1 MPQNIKY
8 LKFGLRADKSLSDIE
23 SQPIAL
29 TSLLDDLCV
38 QTVDNAPIVKSFD
51 AGSSSIVDAS
61 TDQITITGHGY
72 TTGDAVTYSCTA
84 NVDVNST
91 LAILSPLISGQT
103 YYVHVNTVDALS
115 LYDTSENAVTGGD
128 NTAGRID
135 FTTGGIANA
144 NFTSGTHK
152 LFKIVSSPTGFT
164 SSDLLDPIKGIEYGA
179 LSVADRVKEEDP
191 IGQSKDFIQL
201 AAITEK
207 YLRSADNTSLLVQP
221 RVTLQDQIDN
231 FKSILGSPPNIGG
244 GDGPVAYMVPI
255 ERVNTAIPADV
266 TGKSSQNSAAT
277 LGTNIFSTTLDPTI
291 PLSVGPIDFWNQG
304 KWSLEGQIHPSFS
317 DEYGLIQWTGYL
329 GQKFSQRIVTNG
341 FYIVE
346 EDKVS
351 TSDLET
357 ENNWVTKA
365 SVVSES
371 ITITT
376 DYANVP
382 DAIEG
387 IIVDVSDAQSKS
399 LAEGMTVTFSG
410 ESINAVIAD
419 FIYSSDTGLV
429 TGVRTTGTLTNDT
442 QTSTAVVFSWES
454 GSETQIKSRR
464 INFSEVPVGEKVRV
478 RYTVFWNKFENRTLG
493 TKLLDVDSL
502 QDRGN
507 IYFVDMYSQYLKQ
520 QFGEHSYEYFKDNR
534 VSSLNPLSANSLR
547 VDNVLFG
554 NYDPPKTNAAVYRT
568 SNVINSDPDRP
579 GPVRQFEALD
589 NQGKISV
596 TEGFLQERGA
606 TTAAG
611 KAEQIFATTEQFVG
625 SKLVIRGKTK
635 LHEYTIKGESGGGV
649 QYSATGYTGTRKQA
663 FIDPTYITA
672 INESDEKSAPTLT
685 DGSGGEDISTASD
698 AANFN
703 GMLWRHLGLVGLYR
717 LVRTSDT
724 AGKLYAIENGQ
735 PPKNVSTGD
744 LIYQQEMGW
753 TTEKVRLNSDLTDS
767 TVTNKIT
774 TPLVV
779 ASSALGNDAAGD
791 FITINTTQIHGAT
804 SSALLDTEASYGIGN
819 GSNIPADVVVGVY
832 ASTGFR
838 EQSSLFECRGIFG
851 KVTDALADI
860 SSQPRH
866 LFLASTT
873 GINVG
878 DTVQFEGAIPAIPA
892 IPVSTLVAS
901 VDAGVKIVLDKD
913 MTQDIPEGRTVI
925 IIPQTA
931 TTATYNP
938 SSPINKEYCVIPL
951 DTAPPFTG
959 TDLGLKT
966 TTNFSDLTVVSLK
979 VEGIS
984 LRVPSG
990 NIATYTAGAGDAT
1003 TDILKVTHV
1012 TTGASPVTTEYKG
1025 FIKDA

>member
-29 TSLLDDLCV
+29 TSLLDDLSV

-51 AGSSSIVDAS
+51 AGSSSIVDES

-84 NVDVNST
+84 DVDVDSK
-91 LAILSPLISGQT
+91 LKVLSPLISGQT
-103 YYVHVNTVDALS
+103 YYVHVNTVDAFS

-135 FTTGGIANA
+135 FTSGGIANA

-179 LSVADRVKEEDP
+179 LSVADRVKDEDP
-191 IGQSKDFIQL
+191 IGQSKDFVQL

-255 ERVNTAIPADV
+255 ERVNTVIPVDV

-277 LGTNIFSTTLDPTI
+277 LGTNIFSTAIDSTI

-329 GQKFSQRIVTNG
+329 GQKFGQKILTNG

-351 TSDLET
+351 TSDLES

-376 DYANVP
+376 DYANVGG
-382 DAIEG
+382 ALEG
-387 IIVDVSDAQSKS
+387 IIVDVSDDQSKS

-410 ESINAVIAD
+410 ENIDAVISN
-419 FIYSSDTGLV
+419 FIYSGDTGLV
-429 TGVRTTGTLTNDT
+429 TGVQTTGTLASDN

-454 GSETQIKSRR
+454 GSDTIIKSRK

-478 RYTVFWNKFENRTLG
+478 RYTVFWSKFEGRTLG

-502 QDRGN
+502 IDRGS
-507 IYFVDMYSQYLKQ
+507 IYFVDLYSQYLKQ

-554 NYDPPKTNAAVYRT
+554 NYDPPKTNAEVYRT
-568 SNVINSDPDRP
+568 SNVILSDPARP
-579 GPVRQFEALD
+579 GPVRQFQALD
-589 NQGKISV
+589 NQGKIAV

-625 SKLVIRGKTK
+625 SKLVIRGQTK
-635 LHEYTIKGESGGGV
+635 LHEYTIKSESNGGV
-649 QYSATGYTGTRKQA
+649 QYQATGYNGTRRQA
-663 FIDPTYITA
+663 FIDPTYITE
-672 INESDEKSAPTLT
+672 INASDPGSAPTLT
-685 DGSGGEDISTASD
+685 DGTGGEDISTASD

-703 GMLWRHLGLVGLYR
+703 GMIWRHLGLVGLYR
-717 LVRTSDT
+717 LVQTSDT
-724 AGKLYAIENGQ
+724 TGRLYAIENGQ

-767 TVTNKIT
+767 IVTNKIT

-804 SSALLDTEASYGIGN
+804 SSALLNTEETYGIGYN
-819 GSNIPADVVVGVY
+819 SNIPADVVVGVY

-860 SSQPRH
+860 SVQPRH

-873 GINVG
+873 GIVAG
-878 DTVQFEGAIPAIPA
+878 DTVQFDGA
-892 IPVSTLVAS
+892 IPVSTLVES
-901 VDAGVKIVLDKD
+901 VDAGVKIVLDTD

-931 TTATYNP
+931 TNATYNP

-979 VEGIS
+979 VEGIA

-990 NIATYTAGAGDAT
+990 NIVTYTAGASDAT

-1012 TTGASPVTTEYKG
+1012 TTDATPVTTEYKG

>member
-29 TSLLDDLCV
+29 TSLLDDLSV

-51 AGSSSIVDAS
+51 AGSSSIVDAD

-91 LAILSPLISGQT
+91 VAILSPLISGQT

-135 FTTGGIANA
+135 FTTSGISTA

-201 AAITEK
+201 AAISEK

-277 LGTNIFSTTLDPTI
+277 LGTNIFSTAIDPTI

-304 KWSLEGQIHPSFS
+304 KWILDGQIHPSFS

-329 GQKFSQRIVTNG
+329 GQKFIQRVVTNG
-341 FYIVE
+341 FYIIE

-357 ENNWVTKA
+357 EDNWVTKA

-371 ITITT
+371 ITINT

-382 DAIEG
+382 NALEG
-387 IIVDVSDAQSKS
+387 ITIDVSNAESKS

-410 ESINAVIAD
+410 ESAAVISE
-419 FIYSSDTGLV
+419 FIYSPDTGLV
-429 TGVRTTGTLTNDT
+429 TGVRTTGSLTSSPIVNTD
-442 QTSTAVVFSWES
+442 VVFSWES
-454 GSETQIKSRR
+454 GSTTQIKSRR
-464 INFSEVPVGEKVRV
+464 INFSEVPVGEKIRV

-502 QDRGN
+502 QDTGN

-520 QFGEHSYEYFKDNR
+520 QFGEHSYEYFKANR

-568 SNVINSDPDRP
+568 SNVILSNPARP

-611 KAEQIFATTEQFVG
+611 KAEQIFGTTDQFVG

-672 INESDEKSAPTLT
+672 INESDENSAPTLT
-685 DGSGGEDISTASD
+685 DGSGGENISTASD

-753 TTEKVRLNSDLTDS
+753 TTEKVRLNSDLTDG

-779 ASSALGNDAAGD
+779 ASSTLGTDAAGD
-791 FITINTTQIHGAT
+791 FITINTTQIHGVT
-804 SSALLDTEASYGIGN
+804 DSALLDTEASYGIGN
-819 GSNIPADVVVGVY
+819 NSNIPADVVVGVY

-860 SSQPRH
+860 SVQPRH

-873 GINVG
+873 GIVAG
-878 DTVQFEGAIPAIPA
+878 DVVQFDGA
-892 IPVSTLVAS
+892 IPVSTVVAS

-913 MTQDIPEGRTVI
+913 MTQDIPEGRTII
-925 IIPQTA
+925 IIPQGAQGVPDTVYDPDA
-931 TTATYNP
+931 TD
-938 SSPINKEYCVIPL
+938 PINKEYCVIPL

-979 VEGIS
+979 VEGIA

>member
-29 TSLLDDLCV
+29 TSLLDDLSV

-61 TDQITITGHGY
+61 TDRITITGHGY
-72 TTGDAVTYSCTA
+72 TTGDAVTYSCTTTIDS
-84 NVDVNST
+84 NLT
-91 LAILSPLISGQT
+91 LKALSPLISGQT
-103 YYVHVNTVDALS
+103 YYVHVNTLDALS

-128 NTAGRID
+128 NAAGRI
-135 FTTGGIANA
+135 
-144 NFTSGTHK
+144 NFTPTAISNAASAAPSTHK

-179 LSVADRVKEEDP
+179 LSVTDRVKEEDP

-277 LGTNIFSTTLDPTI
+277 LGTNIFSTAIDPTI

-304 KWSLEGQIHPSFS
+304 KWILEGQIHPSFS

-329 GQKFSQRIVTNG
+329 GQKFSQRVITNG

-371 ITITT
+371 ITINT

-387 IIVDVSDAQSKS
+387 IIVDVSDAEAKS

-410 ESINAVIAD
+410 ESAAVID
-419 FIYSSDTGLV
+419 EFIYSSDTGLV
-429 TGVRTTGTLTNDT
+429 TGVRTTGTLT
-442 QTSTAVVFSWES
+442 TSPIVNTDVVFSWES
-454 GSETQIKSRR
+454 GSDTQIKSRT

-478 RYTVFWNKFENRTLG
+478 RYTVFWKKFENRTLG

-502 QDRGN
+502 QDRGS
-507 IYFVDMYSQYLKQ
+507 IYFVDLYSQYLKQ
-520 QFGEHSYEYFKDNR
+520 QFGEHSYEYFKENR

-568 SNVINSDPDRP
+568 SNVINSDPARP

-611 KAEQIFATTEQFVG
+611 KAEQIFGTTDQFVG

-649 QYSATGYTGTRKQA
+649 QYSATGYTGTRREA
-663 FIDPTYITA
+663 FIDSTYITA
-672 INESDEKSAPTLT
+672 INESDENSAPTLT
-685 DGSGGEDISTASD
+685 DGTGGENISTESD

-753 TTEKVRLNSDLTDS
+753 TTEKVRLNSDLTDG

-791 FITINTTQIHGAT
+791 YITINTTQIHGAT

-819 GSNIPADVVVGVY
+819 SSNIPADVVVGVY

-873 GINVG
+873 GIVAG
-878 DTVQFEGAIPAIPA
+878 DTVQFAGA

-966 TTNFSDLTVVSLK
+966 TTNFSDITVVSLK

-990 NIATYTAGAGDAT
+990 NIATYTAGASDAT

>member
-29 TSLLDDLCV
+29 TSLLDDLSV

-61 TDQITITGHGY
+61 TDQITITGHDY
-72 TTGDAVTYSCTA
+72 TTGDAVTYSCTT
-84 NVDVNST
+84 NVDVDST
-91 LAILSPLISGQT
+91 PAALSPLISGQT
-103 YYVHVNTVDALS
+103 YYVHVNTVDAFS

-128 NTAGRID
+128 NTAGRIN
-135 FTTGGIANA
+135 FTPTAISNA
-144 NFTSGTHK
+144 NFSSGTHK
-152 LFKIVSSPTGFT
+152 LFKIVSSPTGFI

-179 LSVADRVKEEDP
+179 LSVTDRVKEEDP

-201 AAITEK
+201 AEITEK

-255 ERVNTAIPADV
+255 ERVNTVIPADV

-277 LGTNIFSTTLDPTI
+277 LGTNIFSTAIDPTI

-304 KWSLEGQIHPSFS
+304 KWILEGQIHPSFS

-329 GQKFSQRIVTNG
+329 GRNFGQRVVTNG

-351 TSDLET
+351 TSDLES

-371 ITITT
+371 ITINT

-387 IIVDVSDAQSKS
+387 IIVDVSDAEAKS

-410 ESINAVIAD
+410 ESAAVID
-419 FIYSSDTGLV
+419 EFIYSSDTGLV
-429 TGVRTTGTLTNDT
+429 TGVRTTGTLT
-442 QTSTAVVFSWES
+442 TSPIVNTDVLFSWES
-454 GSETQIKSRR
+454 GSDTRIKSRT

-478 RYTVFWNKFENRTLG
+478 RYTVFWKKFENRTLG
-493 TKLLDVDSL
+493 TKLLDIDGL
-502 QDRGN
+502 QDRGS
-507 IYFVDMYSQYLKQ
+507 IYFVDLYSQYLKQ

-547 VDNVLFG
+547 VNDVLFG

-568 SNVINSDPDRP
+568 SNVILSNPARP

-611 KAEQIFATTEQFVG
+611 KAEQIFGTTDQFVG

-649 QYSATGYTGTRKQA
+649 QYSATGYTGTRREA
-663 FIDPTYITA
+663 FIDSTYITA
-672 INESDEKSAPTLT
+672 INESDPNSAPTLT
-685 DGSGGEDISTASD
+685 DGTGGENISTASD

-779 ASSALGNDAAGD
+779 ASSVLGNDAAGD
-791 FITINTTQIHGAT
+791 YITINTTQIHGAT

-819 GSNIPADVVVGVY
+819 ASNIPADVVVGVY

-878 DTVQFEGAIPAIPA
+878 DTVQFAGA

-901 VDAGVKIVLDKD
+901 VDPGVKIVLDKD

-931 TTATYNP
+931 TIATYDP
-938 SSPINKEYCVIPL
+938 GSPINKEYCVIPL

-979 VEGIS
+979 VEGIA

-990 NIATYTAGAGDAT
+990 NIATYTAGASDAT

>member
-1 MPQNIKY
+1 
-8 LKFGLRADKSLSDIE
+8 
-23 SQPIAL
+23 
-29 TSLLDDLCV
+29 
-38 QTVDNAPIVKSFD
+38 
-51 AGSSSIVDAS
+51 
-61 TDQITITGHGY
+61 
-72 TTGDAVTYSCTA
+72 
-84 NVDVNST
+84 
-91 LAILSPLISGQT
+91 
-103 YYVHVNTVDALS
+103 
-115 LYDTSENAVTGGD
+115 
-128 NTAGRID
+128 
-135 FTTGGIANA
+135 
-144 NFTSGTHK
+144 
-152 LFKIVSSPTGFT
+152 
-164 SSDLLDPIKGIEYGA
+164 
-179 LSVADRVKEEDP
+179 
-191 IGQSKDFIQL
+191 
-201 AAITEK
+201 
-207 YLRSADNTSLLVQP
+207 
-221 RVTLQDQIDN
+221 
-231 FKSILGSPPNIGG
+231 
-244 GDGPVAYMVPI
+244 MVPI
-255 ERVNTAIPADV
+255 ERVNTVIPADV

-277 LGTNIFSTTLDPTI
+277 LGTNIFSTAIDPTI

-304 KWSLEGQIHPSFS
+304 KWILEGQIHPSFS

-329 GQKFSQRIVTNG
+329 GHNFGQRVVTNG

-351 TSDLET
+351 TSDLES

-371 ITITT
+371 ITINT

-387 IIVDVSDAQSKS
+387 IIVDVSDAEAKS

-410 ESINAVIAD
+410 ESAAVID
-419 FIYSSDTGLV
+419 EFIYSSDTGLV
-429 TGVRTTGTLTNDT
+429 TGVRTTGTLT
-442 QTSTAVVFSWES
+442 TSPIVNTDVLFSWES
-454 GSETQIKSRR
+454 GSDTRIKSRT

-478 RYTVFWNKFENRTLG
+478 RYTVFWKKFENRTLG
-493 TKLLDVDSL
+493 TKLLDIDGL
-502 QDRGN
+502 QDRGS
-507 IYFVDMYSQYLKQ
+507 IYFVDLYSQYLKQ

-547 VDNVLFG
+547 VNDVLFG

-568 SNVINSDPDRP
+568 SNVILSNPARP

-611 KAEQIFATTEQFVG
+611 KAEQIFGTTDQFVG

-649 QYSATGYTGTRKQA
+649 QYSATGYTGTRREA
-663 FIDPTYITA
+663 FIDSTYITA
-672 INESDEKSAPTLT
+672 INESDPNSAPTLT
-685 DGSGGEDISTASD
+685 DGTGGENISTASD

-779 ASSALGNDAAGD
+779 ASSVLGNDAAGD
-791 FITINTTQIHGAT
+791 YITINTTQIHGAT

-819 GSNIPADVVVGVY
+819 ASNIPADVVVGVY

-878 DTVQFEGAIPAIPA
+878 DTVQFAGA

-901 VDAGVKIVLDKD
+901 VDPGVKIVLDKD

-931 TTATYNP
+931 TIATYDP
-938 SSPINKEYCVIPL
+938 GSPINKEYCVIPL

-979 VEGIS
+979 VEGIA

-990 NIATYTAGAGDAT
+990 NIATYTAGASDAT